1 MPTRQIALALLVLF
15 TLLGGCGDREDP
27 QAALDAAVQQLQ
39 DNLEAKDSSAVLAQL
54 HPQFVAQQQFDGD
67 WARRTMALLF
77 LRHQQVRVLALS
89 KNSHLDPTYSTKG
102 HTEAQ
107 LALTGA
113 EGLIP
118 DSARHY
124 AVKLE
129 WWLEEDEWRLARLSW
144 E

>member
-1 MPTRQIALALLVLF
+1 MSARRFALVLVLPF
-15 TLLGGCGDREDP
+15 ILLIGCGAKDDP
-27 QAALDAAVQQLQ
+27 QASLEAALQRLQ
-39 DNLEAKDSSAVLAQL
+39 DNLEAKDSGAVLEQL
-54 HPQFVAQQQFDGD
+54 HPQFSARQEFDRD

-77 LRHQQVRVLALS
+77 LRHKNVRVIALR
-89 KNSHLDPTYSTKG
+89 KNSWIDPTYREKG

-107 LALTGA
+107 VALTGA

-124 AVKLE
+124 AVTLE
-129 WWLEEDEWRLARLSW
+129 WWLEGGEWKLARLGW